1 MKNLRERWHGLTV
14 LGVVAFAAA
23 CMTVAPA
30 PSFADIAGGGGGG
43 GPITEWC
50 SDGRPKTGLV
60 RCEDGNLRYFDP
72 ETGAMVTNQWHNEY
86 EAVWY
91 YFGADGIAVSGWQ
104 SIGGDK
110 YYFYPES
117 HDMAYGRV
125 QIDGKNY
132 FLNTP
137 GANADGRMQH
147 SGWLY
152 DSIYGKWFYATSS
165 GELLTGW
172 HNIGG
177 TWYYFDEYGVMLTGW
192 INVSGTWY
200 YANASGAMAT
210 GWLNIGGTWY
220 YLDGSGAMVANSWR
234 SLGGSWY
241 WFGDSG
247 TMATGWFL
255 AGGSW
260 YYASGSG
267 AMATGWLSDGGRWYW
282 LDPADG
288 SMATGLN
295 ACNGTP
301 YIFNGSGAMLSSQWA
316 LIDNNWYY
324 ADSNGLLHGG
334 WLLLGNSWYYLD
346 PGSHIMLTGFV
357 RVGTT
362 SYFLTSSGAMATGW
376 ALADDTWYYA
386 ASNGAIQRG
395 RWIKSGSAWYY
406 LDDVSGAM
414 RTGEYTV
421 GDTRYYSYDSGAM
434 ASSCWINLS
443 DGMSWANSS
452 GALSE
457 PLPASSD
464 GSPVI
469 ADRADLSSLP
479 GTIHIGDAVFYADAN
494 GVVNVASGWI
504 MPNDASDEND
514 NTWYYA
520 SSNGVLKS
528 GWQYVNGAWYWMDPS
543 TFKMKTGWLNDG
555 GTWYWLQPSGAM
567 FANGWLKIDG
577 VDYYFNAS
585 GAWLNTSGSVLG
597 VNRSSLVN
605 WLMSHENDG
614 YYRGTRYD
622 THLSQETCMYPKG
635 DPRWDGYTGMNC
647 GGFVSHAYMKAGGN
661 LAPIAAEQSHSPW
674 SGGPGRGGCVNA
686 YRWYGYAIDTCANVT
701 YFNSIDELLR
711 SGLARKGDI
720 VFFNPYNPYAD
731 DSHIGFFWGNSPSEN
746 LFWHSDGYGNR
757 ISGLTALGPSK
768 VILIR

>member
-1 MKNLRERWHGLTV
+1 MKKWSFGVLVFSGLVSLGLLLGSPSMLYALDSNNTDEGPASNVAIASVESGVDAQRESTFAVEQNSQVDNETPSEVSNQIIWHQGWISPEEGAGFWRWGL
-14 LGVVAFAAA
+14 
-23 CMTVAPA
+23 
-30 PSFADIAGGGGGG
+30 
-43 GPITEWC
+43 
-50 SDGRPKTGLV
+50 SDGT
-60 RCEDGNLRYFDP
+60 
-72 ETGAMVTNQWHNEY
+72 
-86 EAVWY
+86 
-91 YFGADGIAVSGWQ
+91 IAVSSWR
-104 SIGGDK
+104 
-110 YYFYPES
+110 
-117 HDMAYGRV
+117 H
-125 QIDGKNY
+125 IDGSWY
-132 FLNTP
+132 WF
-137 GANADGRMQH
+137 DDEGRMAQD
-147 SGWLY
+147 GLVQV
-152 DSIYGKWFYATSS
+152 GGATYAFSS
-165 GELLTGW
+165 
-172 HNIGG
+172 
-177 TWYYFDEYGVMLTGW
+177 
-192 INVSGTWY
+192 
-200 YANASGAMAT
+200 SGAMRV
-210 GWLNIGGTWY
+210 GW
-220 YLDGSGAMVANSWR
+220 YLDSTGSTSAWRYFSGSGAMVKGWLSD
-234 SLGGSWY
+234 GSNWY
-241 WFGDSG
+241 WLDDEGKMVHDAMLQIGGATYGFSSSG
-247 TMATGWFL
+247 AMLIGWHLDASVWHYF
-255 AGGSW
+255 
-260 YYASGSG
+260 SGSG
-267 AMATGWLSDGGRWYW
+267 ALVKGWLSDGGRWYW

-295 ACNGTP
+295 ECNGTS
-301 YIFNGSGAMLSSQWA
+301 YIFN
-316 LIDNNWYY
+316 
-324 ADSNGLLHGG
+324 
-334 WLLLGNSWYYLD
+334 
-346 PGSHIMLTGFV
+346 
-357 RVGTT
+357 
-362 SYFLTSSGAMATGW
+362 SSGAMATGW
-376 ALADDTWYYA
+376 ALADGTWYYA

-414 RTGEYTV
+414 RTGEFAV
-421 GDTRYYSYDSGAM
+421 GSKRYFSYDSGAM
-434 ASSCWINLS
+434 ASSCWINLN
-443 DGMSWANSS
+443 DGMAWANSS

-457 PLPASSD
+457 PLPTSSD
-464 GSPVI
+464 GSPVV
-469 ADRADLSSLP
+469 ADRTDSSSLP
-479 GTIHIGDAVFYADAN
+479 GVIHIGDAVFYADAN

-504 MPNDASDEND
+504 MSKDASDESG

>member
-1 MKNLRERWHGLTV
+1 MKKWSFGVLAFSGLISFGLLLGSPSMLYALDSNNIDEGPASNVAIASVESGVDAQRES
-14 LGVVAFAAA
+14 AFAVEQNSQVDNEVSSEVSNQIIWHQGWISPEEGAGFWRWGLSDG
-23 CMTVAPA
+23 TVAV
-30 PSFADIAGGGGGG
+30 SSWRHINGSWYWFDD
-43 GPITEWC
+43 E
-50 SDGRPKTGLV
+50 GRMAQDGLV
-60 RCEDGNLRYFDP
+60 QVG
-72 ETGAMVTNQWHNEY
+72 GAT
-86 EAVWY
+86 
-91 YFGADGIAVSGWQ
+91 
-104 SIGGDK
+104 
-110 YYFYPES
+110 
-117 HDMAYGRV
+117 
-125 QIDGKNY
+125 
-132 FLNTP
+132 
-137 GANADGRMQH
+137 
-147 SGWLY
+147 
-152 DSIYGKWFYATSS
+152 YAFSS
-165 GELLTGW
+165 
-172 HNIGG
+172 
-177 TWYYFDEYGVMLTGW
+177 
-192 INVSGTWY
+192 
-200 YANASGAMAT
+200 SGAMRV
-210 GWLNIGGTWY
+210 GW
-220 YLDGSGAMVANSWR
+220 YLDSTGSTSAWRYFSGSGAMVK
-234 SLGGSWY
+234 
-241 WFGDSG
+241 
-247 TMATGWFL
+247 
-255 AGGSW
+255 
-260 YYASGSG
+260 
-267 AMATGWLSDGGRWYW
+267 GWLSDGGRWYW

-288 SMATGLN
+288 SMATGLKE
-295 ACNGTP
+295 CNGTS

-731 DSHIGFFWGNSPSEN
+731 DSHIGFFWGNSPREN

>member
-1 MKNLRERWHGLTV
+1 MIGFRVVMKKCSFGVLAV
-14 LGVVAFAAA
+14 LGLASLGFLLGS
-23 CMTVAPA
+23 PL
-30 PSFADIAGGGGGG
+30 PSFGFDTSRSVDGSSSALVGTYVDSSVSNAGVQDESTSIVEANAQVDKGTS
-43 GPITEWC
+43 PEASDQITWHQGWISPEEGAGFWRWGL
-50 SDGRPKTGLV
+50 SDGT
-60 RCEDGNLRYFDP
+60 F
-72 ETGAMVTNQWHNEY
+72 
-86 EAVWY
+86 
-91 YFGADGIAVSGWQ
+91 AVSSWRHINGNWYWF
-104 SIGGDK
+104 DD
-110 YYFYPES
+110 E
-117 HDMAYGRV
+117 
-125 QIDGKNY
+125 
-132 FLNTP
+132 
-137 GANADGRMQH
+137 GRMAQD
-147 SGWLY
+147 GL
-152 DSIYGKWFYATSS
+152 AQ
-165 GELLTGW
+165 
-172 HNIGG
+172 IGG
-177 TWYYFDEYGVMLTGW
+177 TTYGFSSSGAMRVGWYLDSTDSNSAWRYFSD
-192 INVSGTWY
+192 
-200 YANASGAMAT
+200 SGAMAK
-210 GWLNIGGTWY
+210 GWLSDGGNWY
-220 YLDGSGAMVANSWR
+220 WLDDEGKMAHDAMLQVGGATYGFSSSGAMLV
-234 SLGGSWY
+234 
-241 WFGDSG
+241 
-247 TMATGWFL
+247 GWHLDASVWHYF
-255 AGGSW
+255 
-260 YYASGSG
+260 SGSG
-267 AMATGWLSDGGRWYW
+267 SLVKGWLSDGGRWYW

-288 SMATGLN
+288 SMATGLYE
-295 ACNGTP
+295 CNGTP
-301 YIFNGSGAMLSSQWA
+301 YIFNGSGAMISSQWA
-316 LIDNNWYY
+316 LVDNNWYY
-324 ADSNGLLHGG
+324 ADSSGLLHGG

-346 PGSHIMLTGFV
+346 PGSHIMLTGFAQ
-357 RVGTT
+357 VGSST
-362 SYFLTSSGAMATGW
+362 YFLTSSGAMATGW
-376 ALADDTWYYA
+376 VIDDGTWYFA
-386 ASNGAIQRG
+386 ASSGAIQQG
-395 RWIKSGSAWYY
+395 RWIKSGSSWYY
-406 LDDVSGAM
+406 LDEVSGAM

-421 GDTRYYSYDSGAM
+421 DNTRYYSFDSGAT

-457 PLPASSD
+457 PLPISSD
-464 GSPVI
+464 GSPIV
-469 ADRADLSSLP
+469 ADRADSFSLP
-479 GTIHIGDAVFYADAN
+479 GVIHIGDAVFYADAN
-494 GVVNVASGWI
+494 GAVNVASGWI
-504 MPNDASDEND
+504 VSKDASDESS

-520 SSNGVLKS
+520 SSNGVLRS

-543 TFKMKTGWLNDG
+543 TYKMKTGWLNDH
-555 GTWYWLQPSGAM
+555 GTWYWLQSSGAM

-585 GAWLNTSGSVLG
+585 GEWLNTFGSVLG

-614 YYRGTRYD
+614 YYCGTRYD
-622 THLSQETCMYPKG
+622 TRVSQETCMYPKG

>member
-1 MKNLRERWHGLTV
+1 MKKWSFGVLTFSGLISFGLLLGLPSMSYGLDTSSSVDDSSSALVEAHIDLSSSNVGVQDESTSIVEANTQVDNGASSGTSDQITWHQGWISPEDGAGFWRWGLPDGTI
-14 LGVVAFAAA
+14 AA
-23 CMTVAPA
+23 
-30 PSFADIAGGGGGG
+30 SSWKNINGSWYWFD
-43 GPITEWC
+43 EE
-50 SDGRPKTGLV
+50 GRMAQDGLV
-60 RCEDGNLRYFDP
+60 QVG
-72 ETGAMVTNQWHNEY
+72 GVT
-86 EAVWY
+86 
-91 YFGADGIAVSGWQ
+91 
-104 SIGGDK
+104 
-110 YYFYPES
+110 
-117 HDMAYGRV
+117 YG
-125 QIDGKNY
+125 
-132 FLNTP
+132 F
-137 GANADGRMQH
+137 
-147 SGWLY
+147 
-152 DSIYGKWFYATSS
+152 SS
-165 GELLTGW
+165 
-172 HNIGG
+172 
-177 TWYYFDEYGVMLTGW
+177 
-192 INVSGTWY
+192 
-200 YANASGAMAT
+200 SGAMRVGWYFDTT
-210 GWLNIGGTWY
+210 GSASVWRY
-220 YLDGSGAMVANSWR
+220 FSGSGAMVKGWLSD
-234 SLGGSWY
+234 GGNWY
-241 WFGDSG
+241 WLDDEGKMAHEEMRQIGGATYGFSSSG
-247 TMATGWFL
+247 AMLIGWHL
-255 AGGSW
+255 DTSVW
-260 YYASGSG
+260 HYYSGSG
-267 AMATGWLSDGGRWYW
+267 AMVKGWLLDGGRWYW
-282 LDPADG
+282 LDPANG

-295 ACNGTP
+295 ECNGTP

-324 ADSNGLLHGG
+324 AGSNGLLHGG

-357 RVGTT
+357 QVGAS

-376 ALADDTWYYA
+376 ALADGAWYFA

-421 GDTRYYSYDSGAM
+421 GDMRYFSFDSGAM

-457 PLPASSD
+457 PLPTSFD
-464 GSPVI
+464 GSPVV

-479 GTIHIGDAVFYADAN
+479 GPIHIGDAVFYADAN
-494 GVVNVASGWI
+494 GVVNVTSGWI
-504 MPNDASDEND
+504 MSNDASDENG

-577 VDYYFNAS
+577 VDYYFTAS

-622 THLSQETCMYPKG
+622 TRVSQETCMYPKG

-731 DSHIGFFWGNSPSEN
+731 DSHIGFFWGNTPSEN

-757 ISGLTALGPSK
+757 ISGLTALAPSK

>member
-1 MKNLRERWHGLTV
+1 MLYALDSNNTDEGPASNVTIASVESGVDAQRESTFAVEQNSQVDNEVSSEVSNQIIWHQGWISPEEGAGFWRWGL
-14 LGVVAFAAA
+14 
-23 CMTVAPA
+23 P
-30 PSFADIAGGGGGG
+30 
-43 GPITEWC
+43 
-50 SDGRPKTGLV
+50 DGT
-60 RCEDGNLRYFDP
+60 
-72 ETGAMVTNQWHNEY
+72 
-86 EAVWY
+86 
-91 YFGADGIAVSGWQ
+91 IAVS
-104 SIGGDK
+104 
-110 YYFYPES
+110 
-117 HDMAYGRV
+117 
-125 QIDGKNY
+125 
-132 FLNTP
+132 
-137 GANADGRMQH
+137 
-147 SGWLY
+147 
-152 DSIYGKWFYATSS
+152 
-165 GELLTGW
+165 
-172 HNIGG
+172 
-177 TWYYFDEYGVMLTGW
+177 
-192 INVSGTWY
+192 
-200 YANASGAMAT
+200 
-210 GWLNIGGTWY
+210 
-220 YLDGSGAMVANSWR
+220 SWR
-234 SLGGSWY
+234 HINGSWY
-241 WFGDSG
+241 WFDDEGRMAQDGLVQVGGATYGFSSSGAMRVGWYLDS
-247 TMATGWFL
+247 TGSTSAWRYF
-255 AGGSW
+255 
-260 YYASGSG
+260 SGSG
-267 AMATGWLSDGGRWYW
+267 ALVKGWLSDGGRWYW

-288 SMATGLN
+288 SMATGMKE
-295 ACNGTP
+295 CNGTS
-301 YIFNGSGAMLSSQWA
+301 YIFNSSGAMLSSQWA

-357 RVGTT
+357 QVGSST
-362 SYFLTSSGAMATGW
+362 YFLTSSGAMAAGW
-376 ALADDTWYYA
+376 ALADGTWYYA
-386 ASNGAIQRG
+386 ASSGAIQRG

-414 RTGEYTV
+414 RTGEFAV
-421 GDTRYYSYDSGAM
+421 GSTRYFSYDSGVM

-443 DGMSWANSS
+443 NGMAWANSS

-457 PLPASSD
+457 PLPTSSD
-464 GSPVI
+464 GSPVV
-469 ADRADLSSLP
+469 ADRTDSSSLP
-479 GTIHIGDAVFYADAN
+479 GVIHIGDAVFYADAN
-494 GVVNVASGWI
+494 GAVNVASGWF
-504 MPNDASDEND
+504 MSKDASDESG

-543 TFKMKTGWLNDG
+543 TYKMKTGWLNDR

-635 DPRWDGYTGMNC
+635 DPRWDGYTGLNC
-647 GGFVSHAYMKAGGN
+647 GGFVSHAYMKASGN

-720 VFFNPYNPYAD
+720 VFFNPYNPYVD

>member
-1 MKNLRERWHGLTV
+1 MRVGWYLD
-14 LGVVAFAAA
+14 
-23 CMTVAPA
+23 
-30 PSFADIAGGGGGG
+30 S
-43 GPITEWC
+43 
-50 SDGRPKTGLV
+50 TGSTSAW
-60 RCEDGNLRYFDP
+60 RYF
-72 ETGAMVTNQWHNEY
+72 
-86 EAVWY
+86 
-91 YFGADGIAVSGWQ
+91 S
-104 SIGGDK
+104 
-110 YYFYPES
+110 
-117 HDMAYGRV
+117 
-125 QIDGKNY
+125 
-132 FLNTP
+132 
-137 GANADGRMQH
+137 
-147 SGWLY
+147 
-152 DSIYGKWFYATSS
+152 
-165 GELLTGW
+165 
-172 HNIGG
+172 
-177 TWYYFDEYGVMLTGW
+177 
-192 INVSGTWY
+192 
-200 YANASGAMAT
+200 
-210 GWLNIGGTWY
+210 
-220 YLDGSGAMVANSWR
+220 GSGAMVK
-234 SLGGSWY
+234 
-241 WFGDSG
+241 
-247 TMATGWFL
+247 
-255 AGGSW
+255 
-260 YYASGSG
+260 
-267 AMATGWLSDGGRWYW
+267 GWLSDGGRWYW
-282 LDPADG
+282 LDHADG
-288 SMATGLN
+288 SMATGLKE
-295 ACNGTP
+295 CNGTP
-301 YIFNGSGAMLSSQWA
+301 YIFNSSGAMLSSQWA

-357 RVGTT
+357 QVGSST
-362 SYFLTSSGAMATGW
+362 YFLTSSGAMATGW
-376 ALADDTWYYA
+376 ALADGTWYYA
-386 ASNGAIQRG
+386 ASSGAIQRG

-414 RTGEYTV
+414 RTGEFAV
-421 GDTRYYSYDSGAM
+421 GSTRYFSYDSGAM

-443 DGMSWANSS
+443 NGMAWANSS

-457 PLPASSD
+457 PLPTTSD
-464 GSPVI
+464 GSPVV
-469 ADRADLSSLP
+469 ADRTDSSSLP
-479 GTIHIGDAVFYADAN
+479 GVIHIGDAVFYADAN
-494 GVVNVASGWI
+494 GAVNVASGWF
-504 MPNDASDEND
+504 MPKDASDESG

-528 GWQYVNGAWYWMDPS
+528 GWQYVNGAWYWMDSS
-543 TFKMKTGWLNDG
+543 TYKMKTGWLNDR

>member
-1 MKNLRERWHGLTV
+1 
-14 LGVVAFAAA
+14 
-23 CMTVAPA
+23 
-30 PSFADIAGGGGGG
+30 
-43 GPITEWC
+43 
-50 SDGRPKTGLV
+50 
-60 RCEDGNLRYFDP
+60 
-72 ETGAMVTNQWHNEY
+72 
-86 EAVWY
+86 
-91 YFGADGIAVSGWQ
+91 
-104 SIGGDK
+104 
-110 YYFYPES
+110 
-117 HDMAYGRV
+117 
-125 QIDGKNY
+125 
-132 FLNTP
+132 
-137 GANADGRMQH
+137 
-147 SGWLY
+147 
-152 DSIYGKWFYATSS
+152 
-165 GELLTGW
+165 
-172 HNIGG
+172 
-177 TWYYFDEYGVMLTGW
+177 
-192 INVSGTWY
+192 
-200 YANASGAMAT
+200 
-210 GWLNIGGTWY
+210 
-220 YLDGSGAMVANSWR
+220 
-234 SLGGSWY
+234 
-241 WFGDSG
+241 
-247 TMATGWFL
+247 
-255 AGGSW
+255 
-260 YYASGSG
+260 
-267 AMATGWLSDGGRWYW
+267 
-282 LDPADG
+282 
-288 SMATGLN
+288 
-295 ACNGTP
+295 
-301 YIFNGSGAMLSSQWA
+301 
-316 LIDNNWYY
+316 
-324 ADSNGLLHGG
+324 
-334 WLLLGNSWYYLD
+334 
-346 PGSHIMLTGFV
+346 MLTGFV

-469 ADRADLSSLP
+469 ADRADLPSLP

>member
-1 MKNLRERWHGLTV
+1 MKKCSFGV
-14 LGVVAFAAA
+14 LVF
-23 CMTVAPA
+23 
-30 PSFADIAGGGGGG
+30 S
-43 GPITEWC
+43 
-50 SDGRPKTGLV
+50 GLV
-60 RCEDGNLRYFDP
+60 SLGLLLGSPSMLYALDSNNTDEGPASNVTIASVESGVDAQRESTFAVEQNSQVDNEVSSEVSNQIIWHQGWISPEEGAGFWRWGLPDG
-72 ETGAMVTNQWHNEY
+72 T
-86 EAVWY
+86 
-91 YFGADGIAVSGWQ
+91 IAVS
-104 SIGGDK
+104 
-110 YYFYPES
+110 
-117 HDMAYGRV
+117 
-125 QIDGKNY
+125 
-132 FLNTP
+132 
-137 GANADGRMQH
+137 
-147 SGWLY
+147 
-152 DSIYGKWFYATSS
+152 
-165 GELLTGW
+165 
-172 HNIGG
+172 
-177 TWYYFDEYGVMLTGW
+177 
-192 INVSGTWY
+192 
-200 YANASGAMAT
+200 
-210 GWLNIGGTWY
+210 
-220 YLDGSGAMVANSWR
+220 SWR
-234 SLGGSWY
+234 HINGSWY
-241 WFGDSG
+241 WFGDEGRMAQDGLVQVGGATYGFSSSG
-247 TMATGWFL
+247 AMRVGWYLDSTGSTSAWRYF
-255 AGGSW
+255 
-260 YYASGSG
+260 SGSG
-267 AMATGWLSDGGRWYW
+267 AMVKGWLSDGGRWYW

-288 SMATGLN
+288 SMATGLKE
-295 ACNGTP
+295 CNGTP
-301 YIFNGSGAMLSSQWA
+301 YIFNSSGAMLSSQWA

-357 RVGTT
+357 QVGSST
-362 SYFLTSSGAMATGW
+362 YFLTSSGAMATGW
-376 ALADDTWYYA
+376 ALADGTWYYA
-386 ASNGAIQRG
+386 ASSGAIQRG

-414 RTGEYTV
+414 RTGEFAV
-421 GDTRYYSYDSGAM
+421 GSTRYFSYDSGAM

-443 DGMSWANSS
+443 NGMAWANSS

-457 PLPASSD
+457 PLPTTSD
-464 GSPVI
+464 GSPVV
-469 ADRADLSSLP
+469 ADRTDSSSLP

-494 GVVNVASGWI
+494 GAVNVASGWF
-504 MPNDASDEND
+504 MPKDASDESG

-528 GWQYVNGAWYWMDPS
+528 GWQYVNGAWYWMDSS
-543 TFKMKTGWLNDG
+543 TYKMKTGWLNDR

-647 GGFVSHAYMKAGGN
+647 GGFVSHAYMKGGGN

>member
-1 MKNLRERWHGLTV
+1 MKKCSFGV
-14 LGVVAFAAA
+14 LVF
-23 CMTVAPA
+23 
-30 PSFADIAGGGGGG
+30 S
-43 GPITEWC
+43 
-50 SDGRPKTGLV
+50 GLV
-60 RCEDGNLRYFDP
+60 SLGLLLGSPSMLYALDSNNTDEGPASNVTIASVESGVDAQRESTFAVEQNSQVDNEVSSEVSNQIIWHQGWISPEEGAGFWRWGLPDG
-72 ETGAMVTNQWHNEY
+72 T
-86 EAVWY
+86 
-91 YFGADGIAVSGWQ
+91 IAVSSWRHINGSWYWF
-104 SIGGDK
+104 DD
-110 YYFYPES
+110 E
-117 HDMAYGRV
+117 
-125 QIDGKNY
+125 
-132 FLNTP
+132 
-137 GANADGRMQH
+137 GRMAQD
-147 SGWLY
+147 GLVQV
-152 DSIYGKWFYATSS
+152 GGATYAFSS
-165 GELLTGW
+165 
-172 HNIGG
+172 
-177 TWYYFDEYGVMLTGW
+177 
-192 INVSGTWY
+192 
-200 YANASGAMAT
+200 SGAMRV
-210 GWLNIGGTWY
+210 GW
-220 YLDGSGAMVANSWR
+220 YLDSTGSTSAWRYFSGSGAMVK
-234 SLGGSWY
+234 
-241 WFGDSG
+241 
-247 TMATGWFL
+247 
-255 AGGSW
+255 
-260 YYASGSG
+260 
-267 AMATGWLSDGGRWYW
+267 GWLSDGGRWYW

-288 SMATGLN
+288 SMATGLKE
-295 ACNGTP
+295 CNGTP
-301 YIFNGSGAMLSSQWA
+301 YIFNSSGAMLSSQWA

-357 RVGTT
+357 QVGSST
-362 SYFLTSSGAMATGW
+362 YFLTSSGAMATGW
-376 ALADDTWYYA
+376 ALADGTWYYA
-386 ASNGAIQRG
+386 ASSGAIQRG

-414 RTGEYTV
+414 RTGEFAV
-421 GDTRYYSYDSGAM
+421 GSTRYFSYDSGAM

-443 DGMSWANSS
+443 NGMAWANSS

-457 PLPASSD
+457 PLPTSSD
-464 GSPVI
+464 GSPVV

-479 GTIHIGDAVFYADAN
+479 GTIHIGDAVFYVDAS
-494 GVVNVASGWI
+494 GAVNVASGWI
-504 MPNDASDEND
+504 MSKDASDESG

-543 TFKMKTGWLNDG
+543 TYKMKTGWLNDG

-731 DSHIGFFWGNSPSEN
+731 DSHIGFFWGNTPSEN

-757 ISGLTALGPSK
+757 ISGLTALSPSK

>member
-1 MKNLRERWHGLTV
+1 MKKWSFGVLVFSGLVSLGLLLGSPSMLYALDSNNTDEGPASNVAIASVESGVDAQRESTFAVEQNSQVDNETPSEVSNQIIWHQGWISPEEGAGFWRWGL
-14 LGVVAFAAA
+14 
-23 CMTVAPA
+23 
-30 PSFADIAGGGGGG
+30 
-43 GPITEWC
+43 
-50 SDGRPKTGLV
+50 SDGT
-60 RCEDGNLRYFDP
+60 
-72 ETGAMVTNQWHNEY
+72 
-86 EAVWY
+86 
-91 YFGADGIAVSGWQ
+91 IAVSSWR
-104 SIGGDK
+104 
-110 YYFYPES
+110 
-117 HDMAYGRV
+117 H
-125 QIDGKNY
+125 IDGSWY
-132 FLNTP
+132 WF
-137 GANADGRMQH
+137 DDEGRMAQD
-147 SGWLY
+147 GLVQV
-152 DSIYGKWFYATSS
+152 GGATYAFSS
-165 GELLTGW
+165 
-172 HNIGG
+172 
-177 TWYYFDEYGVMLTGW
+177 
-192 INVSGTWY
+192 
-200 YANASGAMAT
+200 SGAMRV
-210 GWLNIGGTWY
+210 GW
-220 YLDGSGAMVANSWR
+220 YLDSTGSTSAWRYFSGSGAMVKGWLSD
-234 SLGGSWY
+234 GSNWY
-241 WFGDSG
+241 WLDDEGKMVHDAMLQIGGATYGFSSSG
-247 TMATGWFL
+247 AMLIGWHLDASVWHYF
-255 AGGSW
+255 
-260 YYASGSG
+260 SGSG
-267 AMATGWLSDGGRWYW
+267 ALVKGWLSDGGRWYW

-295 ACNGTP
+295 ECNGTS
-301 YIFNGSGAMLSSQWA
+301 YIFNSSGAMLSSQWA
-316 LIDNNWYY
+316 LTDNN
-324 ADSNGLLHGG
+324 
-334 WLLLGNSWYYLD
+334 
-346 PGSHIMLTGFV
+346 
-357 RVGTT
+357 
-362 SYFLTSSGAMATGW
+362 
-376 ALADDTWYYA
+376 WYYA

-414 RTGEYTV
+414 RTGEFAV
-421 GDTRYYSYDSGAM
+421 GSKRYFSYDSGAM
-434 ASSCWINLS
+434 ASSCWINLN
-443 DGMSWANSS
+443 DGMAWANSS

-457 PLPASSD
+457 PLPTSSD
-464 GSPVI
+464 GSPVV
-469 ADRADLSSLP
+469 ADRTDSSSLP
-479 GTIHIGDAVFYADAN
+479 GVIHIGDAVFYADAN

-504 MPNDASDEND
+504 MSKDASDESG

>member
-1 MKNLRERWHGLTV
+1 MKKCSFGV
-14 LGVVAFAAA
+14 LVF
-23 CMTVAPA
+23 
-30 PSFADIAGGGGGG
+30 S
-43 GPITEWC
+43 
-50 SDGRPKTGLV
+50 GLV
-60 RCEDGNLRYFDP
+60 SLGLLLGSPSMLYALDSNNTDEGPASNVTIASVESGVDAQRESTFAVEQNSQVDNEVSSEVSNQIIWHQGWISPEEGAGFWRWGLPDG
-72 ETGAMVTNQWHNEY
+72 T
-86 EAVWY
+86 
-91 YFGADGIAVSGWQ
+91 IAVSSWRHINGSWYWF
-104 SIGGDK
+104 DD
-110 YYFYPES
+110 E
-117 HDMAYGRV
+117 
-125 QIDGKNY
+125 
-132 FLNTP
+132 
-137 GANADGRMQH
+137 GRMAQD
-147 SGWLY
+147 GLVQVGGAT
-152 DSIYGKWFYATSS
+152 YGFSS
-165 GELLTGW
+165 
-172 HNIGG
+172 
-177 TWYYFDEYGVMLTGW
+177 
-192 INVSGTWY
+192 
-200 YANASGAMAT
+200 SGAMRV
-210 GWLNIGGTWY
+210 GW
-220 YLDGSGAMVANSWR
+220 YLDSTGSTSAWRYFSGSGAMVK
-234 SLGGSWY
+234 
-241 WFGDSG
+241 
-247 TMATGWFL
+247 
-255 AGGSW
+255 
-260 YYASGSG
+260 
-267 AMATGWLSDGGRWYW
+267 GWLSDGGRWYW

-288 SMATGLN
+288 SMATGLKE
-295 ACNGTP
+295 CNGTP
-301 YIFNGSGAMLSSQWA
+301 YIFNSSGAMLSSQWA

-357 RVGTT
+357 QVGSST
-362 SYFLTSSGAMATGW
+362 YFLTSSGAMATGW
-376 ALADDTWYYA
+376 ALADGTWYYA
-386 ASNGAIQRG
+386 ASSGAIQRG

-414 RTGEYTV
+414 RTGEFAV
-421 GDTRYYSYDSGAM
+421 GSTRYFSYDSGAM

-443 DGMSWANSS
+443 NGMAWANSS

-457 PLPASSD
+457 PLPTTSD
-464 GSPVI
+464 GSPVV
-469 ADRADLSSLP
+469 ADRTDSSSLP

-494 GVVNVASGWI
+494 GAVNVASGWF
-504 MPNDASDEND
+504 MPKDASDESG

-528 GWQYVNGAWYWMDPS
+528 GWLYVNGAWYWMDSS
-543 TFKMKTGWLNDG
+543 TYKMKTGWLNDR

>member
-1 MKNLRERWHGLTV
+1 MKKCSFGV
-14 LGVVAFAAA
+14 LVF
-23 CMTVAPA
+23 
-30 PSFADIAGGGGGG
+30 S
-43 GPITEWC
+43 
-50 SDGRPKTGLV
+50 GLV
-60 RCEDGNLRYFDP
+60 SLGLLLGSPSMLYALDSNNTDEGPASNVTIASVESGVDAQRESTFAVEQNSQVDNEVSSEVSNQIIWHQGWISPEEGAGFWRWGLPDG
-72 ETGAMVTNQWHNEY
+72 T
-86 EAVWY
+86 
-91 YFGADGIAVSGWQ
+91 IAVS
-104 SIGGDK
+104 
-110 YYFYPES
+110 
-117 HDMAYGRV
+117 
-125 QIDGKNY
+125 
-132 FLNTP
+132 
-137 GANADGRMQH
+137 
-147 SGWLY
+147 
-152 DSIYGKWFYATSS
+152 
-165 GELLTGW
+165 
-172 HNIGG
+172 
-177 TWYYFDEYGVMLTGW
+177 
-192 INVSGTWY
+192 
-200 YANASGAMAT
+200 
-210 GWLNIGGTWY
+210 
-220 YLDGSGAMVANSWR
+220 SWR
-234 SLGGSWY
+234 HINGSWY
-241 WFGDSG
+241 WFDDEGRMAQDGLVQVGGATYEFSSSGAMRVGWYLDS
-247 TMATGWFL
+247 TGSTSAWRYF
-255 AGGSW
+255 
-260 YYASGSG
+260 SGSG
-267 AMATGWLSDGGRWYW
+267 ALVKGWLSDGGRWYW

-288 SMATGLN
+288 SMATGLKE
-295 ACNGTP
+295 CNDTP
-301 YIFNGSGAMLSSQWA
+301 YIFNSSGAMLSSQWA

-346 PGSHIMLTGFV
+346 PGSHIMLTGFMQ
-357 RVGTT
+357 VGSST
-362 SYFLTSSGAMATGW
+362 YFLTSSGAMATGW
-376 ALADDTWYYA
+376 ALADGTWYYA

-395 RWIKSGSAWYY
+395 RWIKSGNAWYY

-414 RTGEYTV
+414 RTGEFAV
-421 GDTRYYSYDSGAM
+421 GSTRYFSYDSGAM
-434 ASSCWINLS
+434 ASSCWINLN
-443 DGMSWANSS
+443 DGMAWANSS

-457 PLPASSD
+457 PLPTSSD
-464 GSPVI
+464 GSPVV

-479 GTIHIGDAVFYADAN
+479 GTIHIGDAVFYVDAS
-494 GVVNVASGWI
+494 GAVNVASGWI
-504 MPNDASDEND
+504 MSKDASDESG

-543 TFKMKTGWLNDG
+543 TYKMKTGWLNDG

-731 DSHIGFFWGNSPSEN
+731 DSHIGFFWGNTPSEN

-757 ISGLTALGPSK
+757 ISGLTALSPSK

>member
-1 MKNLRERWHGLTV
+1 MKKWSFGVLVFSGLVSLGLLLGSPSMLYALDLNNTDEGPASNVAIASVESSVDAQRESTFAVEQNSQVDNETPSEVSNQIIWHQGWISPEEGAGFWRWGL
-14 LGVVAFAAA
+14 
-23 CMTVAPA
+23 
-30 PSFADIAGGGGGG
+30 
-43 GPITEWC
+43 
-50 SDGRPKTGLV
+50 SDGT
-60 RCEDGNLRYFDP
+60 
-72 ETGAMVTNQWHNEY
+72 
-86 EAVWY
+86 
-91 YFGADGIAVSGWQ
+91 IAVS
-104 SIGGDK
+104 
-110 YYFYPES
+110 
-117 HDMAYGRV
+117 
-125 QIDGKNY
+125 
-132 FLNTP
+132 
-137 GANADGRMQH
+137 
-147 SGWLY
+147 
-152 DSIYGKWFYATSS
+152 
-165 GELLTGW
+165 
-172 HNIGG
+172 
-177 TWYYFDEYGVMLTGW
+177 
-192 INVSGTWY
+192 
-200 YANASGAMAT
+200 
-210 GWLNIGGTWY
+210 
-220 YLDGSGAMVANSWR
+220 SWR
-234 SLGGSWY
+234 HINGSWY
-241 WFGDSG
+241 WFDDEGRMAQDGLVQVGGATYAFSSSGAMRVGWYLDS
-247 TMATGWFL
+247 TGSTSAWRYF
-255 AGGSW
+255 
-260 YYASGSG
+260 SGSG
-267 AMATGWLSDGGRWYW
+267 ALVKGWLSDGGRWYW

-295 ACNGTP
+295 ECNGTS
-301 YIFNGSGAMLSSQWA
+301 YIFNNSGAMLSSQWA

-357 RVGTT
+357 QVGSST
-362 SYFLTSSGAMATGW
+362 YFLTSSGAMATGW
-376 ALADDTWYYA
+376 ALADGTWYYA

-414 RTGEYTV
+414 RTGEFAV
-421 GDTRYYSYDSGAM
+421 GSKRYFSYDSGAM
-434 ASSCWINLS
+434 ASSCWINLN
-443 DGMSWANSS
+443 DGMAWANSS

-457 PLPASSD
+457 PLPTSSD
-464 GSPVI
+464 GSPVV
-469 ADRADLSSLP
+469 ADRTDSSSLP
-479 GTIHIGDAVFYADAN
+479 GVIHIGDAVFYADAN

-504 MPNDASDEND
+504 MSKDASDESG

>member
-1 MKNLRERWHGLTV
+1 MGLAS
-14 LGVVAFAAA
+14 LGFLLGS
-23 CMTVAPA
+23 PL
-30 PSFADIAGGGGGG
+30 PSFGFDTSSSVDSSSSALVGTHVDSSVSNAGVQDESTSIVEANAQVDKGASSEVSDQ
-43 GPITEWC
+43 ITWHQGWISPEEGAGFWRWGL
-50 SDGRPKTGLV
+50 SDGT
-60 RCEDGNLRYFDP
+60 
-72 ETGAMVTNQWHNEY
+72 
-86 EAVWY
+86 
-91 YFGADGIAVSGWQ
+91 IAVSSW
-104 SIGGDK
+104 
-110 YYFYPES
+110 
-117 HDMAYGRV
+117 
-125 QIDGKNY
+125 KNINGSWY
-132 FLNTP
+132 WF
-137 GANADGRMQH
+137 DEEGRMVQD
-147 SGWLY
+147 GLVQVGGAT
-152 DSIYGKWFYATSS
+152 YGFSS
-165 GELLTGW
+165 
-172 HNIGG
+172 
-177 TWYYFDEYGVMLTGW
+177 
-192 INVSGTWY
+192 
-200 YANASGAMAT
+200 SGAMCV
-210 GWLNIGGTWY
+210 GW
-220 YLDGSGAMVANSWR
+220 YLDSAGFNSAWRFFSGSGAMVKGWLSD
-234 SLGGSWY
+234 GGNWY
-241 WFGDSG
+241 WLDDEGKMAHDAMLQVGGATYGFSSSG
-247 TMATGWFL
+247 AMLIGWHLDASVWRYF
-255 AGGSW
+255 
-260 YYASGSG
+260 SGSG
-267 AMATGWLSDGGRWYW
+267 AMAKGWLLDGGRWYW

-295 ACNGTP
+295 ECNGTP
-301 YIFNGSGAMLSSQWA
+301 YIFNGSGAMISSQWA
-316 LIDNNWYY
+316 LVDNNWYY

-346 PGSHIMLTGFV
+346 PGSHIMLTGFAQ
-357 RVGTT
+357 VGSST
-362 SYFLTSSGAMATGW
+362 YFLTSSGAMATGW
-376 ALADDTWYYA
+376 VIDDSTWYFA
-386 ASNGAIQRG
+386 ASSGAIQQG
-395 RWIKSGSAWYY
+395 RWIKSGSSWYY
-406 LDDVSGAM
+406 LDEASGAM

-421 GDTRYYSYDSGAM
+421 GNTHYYSYDSGAM
-434 ASSCWINLS
+434 ASSCWISLS

-457 PLPASSD
+457 PLPTSSD
-464 GSPVI
+464 GTPVV
-469 ADRADLSSLP
+469 ADRADSSSLP
-479 GTIHIGDAVFYADAN
+479 GAIHIGDSVFYADMN
-494 GVVNVASGWI
+494 GAVNVASGWI
-504 MPNDASDEND
+504 LSKDASGEGGNA
-514 NTWYYA
+514 WYYA
-520 SSNGVLKS
+520 STNGVLKS
-528 GWQYVNGAWYWMDPS
+528 GWQYVSGAWYWMDPS
-543 TFKMKTGWLNDG
+543 TYKMKT
-555 GTWYWLQPSGAM
+555 
-567 FANGWLKIDG
+567 GWLKIDG

>member
-1 MKNLRERWHGLTV
+1 MKKCSFGVLVFSGLVSLGLLLGSPSMLYALDSNNTDEGPASNVAIASVESGVDAQRESTFAVEQNSRVDNETPSEVSNQIVWHQGWISPEEGAGYWRWGL
-14 LGVVAFAAA
+14 
-23 CMTVAPA
+23 
-30 PSFADIAGGGGGG
+30 
-43 GPITEWC
+43 
-50 SDGRPKTGLV
+50 SDGT
-60 RCEDGNLRYFDP
+60 
-72 ETGAMVTNQWHNEY
+72 
-86 EAVWY
+86 
-91 YFGADGIAVSGWQ
+91 IAVSSWRHINGSWYWF
-104 SIGGDK
+104 DD
-110 YYFYPES
+110 E
-117 HDMAYGRV
+117 
-125 QIDGKNY
+125 
-132 FLNTP
+132 
-137 GANADGRMQH
+137 GRMAQD
-147 SGWLY
+147 GLVQVGGAT
-152 DSIYGKWFYATSS
+152 YGFSS
-165 GELLTGW
+165 
-172 HNIGG
+172 
-177 TWYYFDEYGVMLTGW
+177 
-192 INVSGTWY
+192 
-200 YANASGAMAT
+200 SGAMRV
-210 GWLNIGGTWY
+210 GW
-220 YLDGSGAMVANSWR
+220 YLDSAGLTSAWRYFSGSGAMVKGWLSD
-234 SLGGSWY
+234 GSNWY
-241 WFGDSG
+241 WLDDEGKMVHDTMLQIGEATYGFSSSG
-247 TMATGWFL
+247 AMLIGWHLDASVWHYF
-255 AGGSW
+255 
-260 YYASGSG
+260 SGSG
-267 AMATGWLSDGGRWYW
+267 ALVKGWLSDGGRWYW

-316 LIDNNWYY
+316 LVDNNWYY

-357 RVGTT
+357 QVGSST
-362 SYFLTSSGAMATGW
+362 YFLTSSGAMATGW
-376 ALADDTWYYA
+376 ALADGTWYYA
-386 ASNGAIQRG
+386 APNGSIQRG
-395 RWIKSGSAWYY
+395 RWIKSESAWYY

-414 RTGEYTV
+414 RTGEFAV
-421 GDTRYYSYDSGAM
+421 GSTRYFSYDSGAM
-434 ASSCWINLS
+434 ASSCWINLG

-457 PLPASSD
+457 PLPTSSD

-504 MPNDASDEND
+504 MSNDASDENG
-514 NTWYYA
+514 NSWFYA

>member
-1 MKNLRERWHGLTV
+1 MGVVGTGLILQTV
-14 LGVVAFAAA
+14 LW
-23 CMTVAPA
+23 P
-30 PSFADIAGGGGGG
+30 PLK
-43 GPITEWC
+43 E
-50 SDGRPKTGLV
+50 
-60 RCEDGNLRYFDP
+60 
-72 ETGAMVTNQWHNEY
+72 
-86 EAVWY
+86 
-91 YFGADGIAVSGWQ
+91 
-104 SIGGDK
+104 
-110 YYFYPES
+110 
-117 HDMAYGRV
+117 
-125 QIDGKNY
+125 
-132 FLNTP
+132 
-137 GANADGRMQH
+137 
-147 SGWLY
+147 
-152 DSIYGKWFYATSS
+152 
-165 GELLTGW
+165 
-172 HNIGG
+172 
-177 TWYYFDEYGVMLTGW
+177 
-192 INVSGTWY
+192 
-200 YANASGAMAT
+200 
-210 GWLNIGGTWY
+210 
-220 YLDGSGAMVANSWR
+220 
-234 SLGGSWY
+234 
-241 WFGDSG
+241 
-247 TMATGWFL
+247 
-255 AGGSW
+255 
-260 YYASGSG
+260 
-267 AMATGWLSDGGRWYW
+267 
-282 LDPADG
+282 
-288 SMATGLN
+288 
-295 ACNGTP
+295 CNGTP
-301 YIFNGSGAMLSSQWA
+301 YIFNSSGAMLSSQWA

-357 RVGTT
+357 QVGSST
-362 SYFLTSSGAMATGW
+362 YFLTSSGAMATGW
-376 ALADDTWYYA
+376 ALADGTWYYA
-386 ASNGAIQRG
+386 ASSGAIQRG

-414 RTGEYTV
+414 RTGEFAV
-421 GDTRYYSYDSGAM
+421 GSTRYFSYDSGAM

-443 DGMSWANSS
+443 NGMAWANSS

-457 PLPASSD
+457 PLPTTSD
-464 GSPVI
+464 GSPVV
-469 ADRADLSSLP
+469 ADRTDSSSLP

-494 GVVNVASGWI
+494 GAVNVASGWF
-504 MPNDASDEND
+504 MPKDASDESG

-528 GWQYVNGAWYWMDPS
+528 GWQHVNGAWYWMDSS
-543 TFKMKTGWLNDG
+543 TYKMKTGWLNDR

-674 SGGPGRGGCVNA
+674 SGGPGRGGCVTA

>member
-1 MKNLRERWHGLTV
+1 MKKCSFGV
-14 LGVVAFAAA
+14 LVF
-23 CMTVAPA
+23 
-30 PSFADIAGGGGGG
+30 S
-43 GPITEWC
+43 
-50 SDGRPKTGLV
+50 GLV
-60 RCEDGNLRYFDP
+60 SLGLLLGSPSMLYALDSNNTDEGPASNVTIASVESGVDAQRESTFAVEQNSQVDNEVSSEVSNQIIWHQGWISPEEGAGFWRWGLPDG
-72 ETGAMVTNQWHNEY
+72 T
-86 EAVWY
+86 
-91 YFGADGIAVSGWQ
+91 IAVSSWRHINGSWYWF
-104 SIGGDK
+104 DD
-110 YYFYPES
+110 E
-117 HDMAYGRV
+117 
-125 QIDGKNY
+125 
-132 FLNTP
+132 
-137 GANADGRMQH
+137 GRMAQD
-147 SGWLY
+147 GLVQVGGAT
-152 DSIYGKWFYATSS
+152 YGFSS
-165 GELLTGW
+165 
-172 HNIGG
+172 
-177 TWYYFDEYGVMLTGW
+177 
-192 INVSGTWY
+192 
-200 YANASGAMAT
+200 SGAMRV
-210 GWLNIGGTWY
+210 GW
-220 YLDGSGAMVANSWR
+220 YLDSTGSTSAWRYFSGSGAMVK
-234 SLGGSWY
+234 
-241 WFGDSG
+241 
-247 TMATGWFL
+247 
-255 AGGSW
+255 
-260 YYASGSG
+260 
-267 AMATGWLSDGGRWYW
+267 GWLSDGGRWYW

-288 SMATGLN
+288 SMATGLKE
-295 ACNGTP
+295 CNGTP
-301 YIFNGSGAMLSSQWA
+301 YIFNSSGAMLSSQWA

-357 RVGTT
+357 QVGSST
-362 SYFLTSSGAMATGW
+362 YFLTSSGAMATGW
-376 ALADDTWYYA
+376 ALADGTWYYA
-386 ASNGAIQRG
+386 ASSGAIQRG

-414 RTGEYTV
+414 RTGEFAV
-421 GDTRYYSYDSGAM
+421 GSTRYFSYDSGAM

-443 DGMSWANSS
+443 NGMAWANSS

-457 PLPASSD
+457 PLPTTSD
-464 GSPVI
+464 GSPVV
-469 ADRADLSSLP
+469 ADRTDSSSLP

-494 GVVNVASGWI
+494 GAVNVASGWF
-504 MPNDASDEND
+504 MPKDASDESG

-520 SSNGVLKS
+520 SSNGILKS
-528 GWQYVNGAWYWMDPS
+528 GWQYVNGAWYWMDSS
-543 TFKMKTGWLNDG
+543 TYKMKTGWLNDR

-614 YYRGTRYD
+614 YYRETRYD

>member
-1 MKNLRERWHGLTV
+1 MKKCSFGV
-14 LGVVAFAAA
+14 LVF
-23 CMTVAPA
+23 
-30 PSFADIAGGGGGG
+30 S
-43 GPITEWC
+43 
-50 SDGRPKTGLV
+50 GLV
-60 RCEDGNLRYFDP
+60 SLGLLLGSPSMLYALDSNNTDEGPASNVTIASVESGVDAQRESTFAVEQNSQVDNEVSSEVSNQIIWHQGWISPEEGAGFWRWGLPDG
-72 ETGAMVTNQWHNEY
+72 T
-86 EAVWY
+86 
-91 YFGADGIAVSGWQ
+91 IAVSSWRHINGSWYWF
-104 SIGGDK
+104 DD
-110 YYFYPES
+110 E
-117 HDMAYGRV
+117 
-125 QIDGKNY
+125 
-132 FLNTP
+132 
-137 GANADGRMQH
+137 GRMAQD
-147 SGWLY
+147 GLVQVGGAT
-152 DSIYGKWFYATSS
+152 YGFSS
-165 GELLTGW
+165 
-172 HNIGG
+172 
-177 TWYYFDEYGVMLTGW
+177 
-192 INVSGTWY
+192 
-200 YANASGAMAT
+200 SGAMRV
-210 GWLNIGGTWY
+210 GW
-220 YLDGSGAMVANSWR
+220 YLDSTGSTSAWRYFSGSGAMVK
-234 SLGGSWY
+234 
-241 WFGDSG
+241 
-247 TMATGWFL
+247 
-255 AGGSW
+255 
-260 YYASGSG
+260 
-267 AMATGWLSDGGRWYW
+267 GWLSDGGRWYW

-288 SMATGLN
+288 SMATGLKE
-295 ACNGTP
+295 CNGTP
-301 YIFNGSGAMLSSQWA
+301 YIFNSSGAMLSSQWA

-357 RVGTT
+357 QVGSST
-362 SYFLTSSGAMATGW
+362 YFLTSSGAMATGW
-376 ALADDTWYYA
+376 ALADGTWYYA
-386 ASNGAIQRG
+386 ASSGAIQRG

-414 RTGEYTV
+414 RTGEFAV
-421 GDTRYYSYDSGAM
+421 GSTRYFSYDSGAM

-443 DGMSWANSS
+443 NGMAWANSS
-452 GALSE
+452 GAPSE
-457 PLPASSD
+457 PLPTTSD
-464 GSPVI
+464 GSPVV
-469 ADRADLSSLP
+469 ADRTDSSSLP

-494 GVVNVASGWI
+494 GAVNVASGWF
-504 MPNDASDEND
+504 MPKDASDESG

-528 GWQYVNGAWYWMDPS
+528 GWQYVNGAWYWMDSS
-543 TFKMKTGWLNDG
+543 TYKMKTGWLNDR

>member
-1 MKNLRERWHGLTV
+1 
-14 LGVVAFAAA
+14 
-23 CMTVAPA
+23 
-30 PSFADIAGGGGGG
+30 
-43 GPITEWC
+43 
-50 SDGRPKTGLV
+50 
-60 RCEDGNLRYFDP
+60 
-72 ETGAMVTNQWHNEY
+72 
-86 EAVWY
+86 
-91 YFGADGIAVSGWQ
+91 
-104 SIGGDK
+104 
-110 YYFYPES
+110 
-117 HDMAYGRV
+117 
-125 QIDGKNY
+125 
-132 FLNTP
+132 
-137 GANADGRMQH
+137 
-147 SGWLY
+147 
-152 DSIYGKWFYATSS
+152 
-165 GELLTGW
+165 
-172 HNIGG
+172 
-177 TWYYFDEYGVMLTGW
+177 
-192 INVSGTWY
+192 
-200 YANASGAMAT
+200 
-210 GWLNIGGTWY
+210 
-220 YLDGSGAMVANSWR
+220 
-234 SLGGSWY
+234 
-241 WFGDSG
+241 
-247 TMATGWFL
+247 
-255 AGGSW
+255 
-260 YYASGSG
+260 
-267 AMATGWLSDGGRWYW
+267 
-282 LDPADG
+282 
-288 SMATGLN
+288 
-295 ACNGTP
+295 
-301 YIFNGSGAMLSSQWA
+301 
-316 LIDNNWYY
+316 
-324 ADSNGLLHGG
+324 
-334 WLLLGNSWYYLD
+334 
-346 PGSHIMLTGFV
+346 
-357 RVGTT
+357 
-362 SYFLTSSGAMATGW
+362 MATGW
-376 ALADDTWYYA
+376 ALVDGTWYYA

-395 RWIKSGSAWYY
+395 RWIKFGSAWYY

-414 RTGEYTV
+414 CTGEFAV
-421 GDTRYYSYDSGAM
+421 GNTRYFSYDSGAM

-443 DGMSWANSS
+443 DGMAWANSS

-457 PLPASSD
+457 PLPTSSD
-464 GSPVI
+464 GSPVV
-469 ADRADLSSLP
+469 ADRADSSSLP
-479 GTIHIGDAVFYADAN
+479 GVIHIGDAVFYADAN
-494 GVVNVASGWI
+494 GAVNVASGWI
-504 MPNDASDEND
+504 MSKDASDESG

-543 TFKMKTGWLNDG
+543 TYKMKTGWLNDR

-614 YYRGTRYD
+614 YYRGTPYD

-731 DSHIGFFWGNSPSEN
+731 DSHIGFFWGNSPNEN

>member
-1 MKNLRERWHGLTV
+1 
-14 LGVVAFAAA
+14 
-23 CMTVAPA
+23 
-30 PSFADIAGGGGGG
+30 
-43 GPITEWC
+43 
-50 SDGRPKTGLV
+50 
-60 RCEDGNLRYFDP
+60 
-72 ETGAMVTNQWHNEY
+72 
-86 EAVWY
+86 
-91 YFGADGIAVSGWQ
+91 
-104 SIGGDK
+104 
-110 YYFYPES
+110 
-117 HDMAYGRV
+117 
-125 QIDGKNY
+125 
-132 FLNTP
+132 
-137 GANADGRMQH
+137 
-147 SGWLY
+147 
-152 DSIYGKWFYATSS
+152 
-165 GELLTGW
+165 
-172 HNIGG
+172 
-177 TWYYFDEYGVMLTGW
+177 
-192 INVSGTWY
+192 
-200 YANASGAMAT
+200 
-210 GWLNIGGTWY
+210 
-220 YLDGSGAMVANSWR
+220 
-234 SLGGSWY
+234 
-241 WFGDSG
+241 
-247 TMATGWFL
+247 
-255 AGGSW
+255 
-260 YYASGSG
+260 
-267 AMATGWLSDGGRWYW
+267 
-282 LDPADG
+282 
-288 SMATGLN
+288 
-295 ACNGTP
+295 
-301 YIFNGSGAMLSSQWA
+301 
-316 LIDNNWYY
+316 
-324 ADSNGLLHGG
+324 
-334 WLLLGNSWYYLD
+334 
-346 PGSHIMLTGFV
+346 
-357 RVGTT
+357 
-362 SYFLTSSGAMATGW
+362 
-376 ALADDTWYYA
+376 
-386 ASNGAIQRG
+386 
-395 RWIKSGSAWYY
+395 
-406 LDDVSGAM
+406 M
-414 RTGEYTV
+414 RTGEFAV
-421 GDTRYYSYDSGAM
+421 GSKRYFSYDSGAM
-434 ASSCWINLS
+434 ASSCWINLN
-443 DGMSWANSS
+443 DGMAWANSS

-457 PLPASSD
+457 PLPTSSD
-464 GSPVI
+464 GSPVV
-469 ADRADLSSLP
+469 ADRTDSSSLP
-479 GTIHIGDAVFYADAN
+479 GVIHIGDAVFYADAN

-504 MPNDASDEND
+504 MSKDASDESG

-635 DPRWDGYTGMNC
+635 DPRRDGYTGMNC

>member
-1 MKNLRERWHGLTV
+1 MKKCSFGELVFSGLVSLGLLLGSPSMLYALDSNNTDEGPASNVAIASVESAIDAQRESTFAVEQNSQVDNETPSEVSNQIIWHQGWISPEEGAGFWRWGL
-14 LGVVAFAAA
+14 
-23 CMTVAPA
+23 
-30 PSFADIAGGGGGG
+30 
-43 GPITEWC
+43 
-50 SDGRPKTGLV
+50 SDGT
-60 RCEDGNLRYFDP
+60 
-72 ETGAMVTNQWHNEY
+72 
-86 EAVWY
+86 
-91 YFGADGIAVSGWQ
+91 IAVS
-104 SIGGDK
+104 
-110 YYFYPES
+110 
-117 HDMAYGRV
+117 
-125 QIDGKNY
+125 
-132 FLNTP
+132 
-137 GANADGRMQH
+137 
-147 SGWLY
+147 
-152 DSIYGKWFYATSS
+152 
-165 GELLTGW
+165 
-172 HNIGG
+172 
-177 TWYYFDEYGVMLTGW
+177 
-192 INVSGTWY
+192 
-200 YANASGAMAT
+200 
-210 GWLNIGGTWY
+210 
-220 YLDGSGAMVANSWR
+220 SWR
-234 SLGGSWY
+234 HINGSWY
-241 WFGDSG
+241 WFDDEGRMAQDGLVQVGDATYAFSSSG
-247 TMATGWFL
+247 AMRVGWYLDSTGSTSAWRYF
-255 AGGSW
+255 
-260 YYASGSG
+260 SGSG
-267 AMATGWLSDGGRWYW
+267 ALVKGWLSDGGRWYW

-288 SMATGLN
+288 SMATGLKE
-295 ACNGTP
+295 CNGTP
-301 YIFNGSGAMLSSQWA
+301 YIFNSSGAMLSSQWA

-357 RVGTT
+357 QVGSST
-362 SYFLTSSGAMATGW
+362 YFLTSSGAMATGW
-376 ALADDTWYYA
+376 ALADGTWYYA

-414 RTGEYTV
+414 RTGEFAV
-421 GDTRYYSYDSGAM
+421 GSTRYFSYDSGAM
-434 ASSCWINLS
+434 ASSCWINLN
-443 DGMSWANSS
+443 DGMAWANSS

-457 PLPASSD
+457 PLPTSSD
-464 GSPVI
+464 GSPVV

-479 GTIHIGDAVFYADAN
+479 GTIHIGDAVFYVDAN
-494 GVVNVASGWI
+494 GAVNVTSGWI
-504 MPNDASDEND
+504 MSNGASGESD

-528 GWQYVNGAWYWMDPS
+528 GWQYVNGTWYWMDPS

-567 FANGWLKIDG
+567 FTNGWLKIDG

-635 DPRWDGYTGMNC
+635 DLRWDGYTGMNC

>member
-1 MKNLRERWHGLTV
+1 MKKCSFGV
-14 LGVVAFAAA
+14 LVF
-23 CMTVAPA
+23 
-30 PSFADIAGGGGGG
+30 S
-43 GPITEWC
+43 
-50 SDGRPKTGLV
+50 GLV
-60 RCEDGNLRYFDP
+60 SLGLLLGSPSMLYALDSNNTDEGPASNVTIASVESGVDAQRESTFAVEQNSQVDNEVSSEVSNQIIWHQGWISPEEGAGFWRWGLPDG
-72 ETGAMVTNQWHNEY
+72 T
-86 EAVWY
+86 
-91 YFGADGIAVSGWQ
+91 IAVSSWRHINGSWYWF
-104 SIGGDK
+104 DD
-110 YYFYPES
+110 E
-117 HDMAYGRV
+117 
-125 QIDGKNY
+125 
-132 FLNTP
+132 
-137 GANADGRMQH
+137 GRMAQD
-147 SGWLY
+147 GLVQVGGAT
-152 DSIYGKWFYATSS
+152 YGFSS
-165 GELLTGW
+165 
-172 HNIGG
+172 
-177 TWYYFDEYGVMLTGW
+177 
-192 INVSGTWY
+192 
-200 YANASGAMAT
+200 SGAMRV
-210 GWLNIGGTWY
+210 GW
-220 YLDGSGAMVANSWR
+220 YLDSTGSTSAWRYFSGSGAMVK
-234 SLGGSWY
+234 
-241 WFGDSG
+241 
-247 TMATGWFL
+247 
-255 AGGSW
+255 
-260 YYASGSG
+260 
-267 AMATGWLSDGGRWYW
+267 GWLSDGGRWYW

-288 SMATGLN
+288 SMATGLKE
-295 ACNGTP
+295 CNGTP
-301 YIFNGSGAMLSSQWA
+301 YIFNSSGAMLSSQWA

-357 RVGTT
+357 QVGSST
-362 SYFLTSSGAMATGW
+362 YFLTSSGAMATGW
-376 ALADDTWYYA
+376 ALADGTWYYA
-386 ASNGAIQRG
+386 ASSGAIQRG

-414 RTGEYTV
+414 RTGEFAV
-421 GDTRYYSYDSGAM
+421 GSTRYFSYDSGAM

-443 DGMSWANSS
+443 NGMAWANSS

-457 PLPASSD
+457 PLPTTSD
-464 GSPVI
+464 GSPVVT
-469 ADRADLSSLP
+469 DRTDSSSLP

-494 GVVNVASGWI
+494 GAVNVASGWF
-504 MPNDASDEND
+504 MPKDASDESG

-528 GWQYVNGAWYWMDPS
+528 GWQYVNGAWYWMDSS
-543 TFKMKTGWLNDG
+543 TYKIKTGWLNDR

-731 DSHIGFFWGNSPSEN
+731 DSHIGFFWGNTPSEN

-757 ISGLTALGPSK
+757 ISGLTALSPSK

>member
-1 MKNLRERWHGLTV
+1 MKKWSFGVLVFSGLVSLGLLLGSPSMLYALDSNNTDEGPASNVAIASVESGVDAQRESTFAVEQNSQVDNETPSEVSNQIIWHQGWISPEEGAGFWRWGL
-14 LGVVAFAAA
+14 
-23 CMTVAPA
+23 
-30 PSFADIAGGGGGG
+30 
-43 GPITEWC
+43 
-50 SDGRPKTGLV
+50 SDGT
-60 RCEDGNLRYFDP
+60 
-72 ETGAMVTNQWHNEY
+72 
-86 EAVWY
+86 
-91 YFGADGIAVSGWQ
+91 IAVS
-104 SIGGDK
+104 
-110 YYFYPES
+110 
-117 HDMAYGRV
+117 
-125 QIDGKNY
+125 
-132 FLNTP
+132 
-137 GANADGRMQH
+137 
-147 SGWLY
+147 
-152 DSIYGKWFYATSS
+152 
-165 GELLTGW
+165 
-172 HNIGG
+172 
-177 TWYYFDEYGVMLTGW
+177 
-192 INVSGTWY
+192 
-200 YANASGAMAT
+200 
-210 GWLNIGGTWY
+210 
-220 YLDGSGAMVANSWR
+220 SWR
-234 SLGGSWY
+234 HINGSWY
-241 WFGDSG
+241 WFDDEGRMAQDGLVQVGGATYAFSSSGAMRVGWYLDS
-247 TMATGWFL
+247 TGSTSAWRYF
-255 AGGSW
+255 
-260 YYASGSG
+260 SGSG
-267 AMATGWLSDGGRWYW
+267 AMA
-282 LDPADG
+282 
-288 SMATGLN
+288 
-295 ACNGTP
+295 
-301 YIFNGSGAMLSSQWA
+301 
-316 LIDNNWYY
+316 
-324 ADSNGLLHGG
+324 
-334 WLLLGNSWYYLD
+334 
-346 PGSHIMLTGFV
+346 
-357 RVGTT
+357 
-362 SYFLTSSGAMATGW
+362 
-376 ALADDTWYYA
+376 
-386 ASNGAIQRG
+386 
-395 RWIKSGSAWYY
+395 
-406 LDDVSGAM
+406 
-414 RTGEYTV
+414 
-421 GDTRYYSYDSGAM
+421 
-434 ASSCWINLS
+434 
-443 DGMSWANSS
+443 WANSS

-457 PLPASSD
+457 PLSTSSD
-464 GSPVI
+464 GSPVV
-469 ADRADLSSLP
+469 ADRADSSSLP
-479 GTIHIGDAVFYADAN
+479 GVIHIGDAVFYADAN
-494 GVVNVASGWI
+494 GAVNVASGWI
-504 MPNDASDEND
+504 MSKDASGESG

>member
-1 MKNLRERWHGLTV
+1 
-14 LGVVAFAAA
+14 
-23 CMTVAPA
+23 
-30 PSFADIAGGGGGG
+30 
-43 GPITEWC
+43 
-50 SDGRPKTGLV
+50 
-60 RCEDGNLRYFDP
+60 
-72 ETGAMVTNQWHNEY
+72 
-86 EAVWY
+86 
-91 YFGADGIAVSGWQ
+91 
-104 SIGGDK
+104 
-110 YYFYPES
+110 
-117 HDMAYGRV
+117 
-125 QIDGKNY
+125 
-132 FLNTP
+132 
-137 GANADGRMQH
+137 
-147 SGWLY
+147 
-152 DSIYGKWFYATSS
+152 
-165 GELLTGW
+165 
-172 HNIGG
+172 
-177 TWYYFDEYGVMLTGW
+177 
-192 INVSGTWY
+192 
-200 YANASGAMAT
+200 
-210 GWLNIGGTWY
+210 
-220 YLDGSGAMVANSWR
+220 
-234 SLGGSWY
+234 
-241 WFGDSG
+241 
-247 TMATGWFL
+247 
-255 AGGSW
+255 
-260 YYASGSG
+260 
-267 AMATGWLSDGGRWYW
+267 
-282 LDPADG
+282 
-288 SMATGLN
+288 MATGLN

-301 YIFNGSGAMLSSQWA
+301 YIFNGSGAMLSSQWV

-357 RVGTT
+357 QVGTS

-443 DGMSWANSS
+443 DGISWANSS

-457 PLPASSD
+457 PLPTSSD

-479 GTIHIGDAVFYADAN
+479 GTIHIGDSVFYADAN

-504 MPNDASDEND
+504 MSNDASDESD

-622 THLSQETCMYPKG
+622 THLSQESCMYPKG

>member
-1 MKNLRERWHGLTV
+1 MKKWSFGVLVFSGLVSLGLLLGSPSMLYALDLNNTDEGPASNVAIASVESGVDAQRESTFAVEQNSQVDNETPSEVSNQIIWHQGWISPEEGAGFWRWGL
-14 LGVVAFAAA
+14 
-23 CMTVAPA
+23 
-30 PSFADIAGGGGGG
+30 
-43 GPITEWC
+43 
-50 SDGRPKTGLV
+50 SDGT
-60 RCEDGNLRYFDP
+60 
-72 ETGAMVTNQWHNEY
+72 
-86 EAVWY
+86 
-91 YFGADGIAVSGWQ
+91 IAVS
-104 SIGGDK
+104 
-110 YYFYPES
+110 
-117 HDMAYGRV
+117 
-125 QIDGKNY
+125 
-132 FLNTP
+132 
-137 GANADGRMQH
+137 
-147 SGWLY
+147 
-152 DSIYGKWFYATSS
+152 
-165 GELLTGW
+165 
-172 HNIGG
+172 
-177 TWYYFDEYGVMLTGW
+177 
-192 INVSGTWY
+192 
-200 YANASGAMAT
+200 
-210 GWLNIGGTWY
+210 
-220 YLDGSGAMVANSWR
+220 SWR
-234 SLGGSWY
+234 HINGSWY
-241 WFGDSG
+241 WFDDEGRMAQDGLVQVGGATYAFSSSGAMRVGWYLDS
-247 TMATGWFL
+247 TGSTSAWRYF
-255 AGGSW
+255 
-260 YYASGSG
+260 SGSG
-267 AMATGWLSDGGRWYW
+267 ALVKGWLSDGGRWYW

-295 ACNGTP
+295 ECNGTS
-301 YIFNGSGAMLSSQWA
+301 YIFNSSGAMLSSQWA
-316 LIDNNWYY
+316 LFDNNWYY

-357 RVGTT
+357 QVGSST
-362 SYFLTSSGAMATGW
+362 YFLTSSGAMATGW
-376 ALADDTWYYA
+376 ALADGTWYYA

-414 RTGEYTV
+414 RTGEFAV
-421 GDTRYYSYDSGAM
+421 GSKRYFSYDSGAM
-434 ASSCWINLS
+434 ASSCWINLN
-443 DGMSWANSS
+443 DGMAWANSS

-457 PLPASSD
+457 PLPTSSD

-479 GTIHIGDAVFYADAN
+479 GAIHIGDAVFYADAN

-504 MPNDASDEND
+504 MSNDASDENG

-622 THLSQETCMYPKG
+622 THLSQESCMYPKG